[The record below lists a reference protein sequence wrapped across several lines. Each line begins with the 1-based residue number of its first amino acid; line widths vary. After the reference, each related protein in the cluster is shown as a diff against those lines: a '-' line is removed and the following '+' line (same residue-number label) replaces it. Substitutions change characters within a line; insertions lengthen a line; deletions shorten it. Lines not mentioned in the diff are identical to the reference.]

1 LAGHAE
7 RFGRVLERVK
17 HRALTASLADCTIV
31 ATASSKRQGAVASII
46 HGLTNACAPSI
57 R

>member
-1 LAGHAE
+1 
-7 RFGRVLERVK
+7 VLERVK